1 MPASVQADV
10 RAATKTLLGILE
22 ALRGDAHAAVARNE
36 ATPPSISE
44 RVSGIPGDMGRYLG
58 APTSTMMR
66 DLAIAEEQFG
76 PQRAALRTLV
86 QETIPKIEAALE
98 TAGAPYTPG
107 RVPEP
112 EPDR

>member
-1 MPASVQADV
+1 
-10 RAATKTLLGILE
+10 
-22 ALRGDAHAAVARNE
+22 
-36 ATPPSISE
+36 
-44 RVSGIPGDMGRYLG
+44 
-58 APTSTMMR
+58 MMR

-98 TAGAPYTPG
+98 QAGAPYTAG
-107 RVPEP
+107 RIPAP